1 VRQNVLKG
9 RRKGRR
15 KEIMRNIK
23 RSKEEVDQL
32 WLSARAIAIAKT
44 IAIAIE
50 QQDWKENI
58 YTEKRE

>member
-50 QQDWKENI
+50 QQD
-58 YTEKRE
+58 